1 MRRSTSVA
9 LLLLV
14 AVLLG
19 GVACDRGPDRVRT
32 TFSVEGMH
40 CDACST
46 SIVATL
52 ERVDG
57 VEEASADYQLGMAEA
72 VYNPRDAN
80 AEELKTEIEKLGYTV
95 VGMETEAVEG

>member
-1 MRRSTSVA
+1 MRRSA
-9 LLLLV
+9 LVSTFLLV

-32 TFSVEGMH
+32 TFKIEGMH

-57 VEEASADYQLGMAEA
+57 VEEASADYELGMAEA
-72 VYNPRDAN
+72 VYNPRAASAD
-80 AEELKTEIEKLGYTV
+80 ELKTEIEKLGYTV
-95 VGMETEAVEG
+95 VGMETEVVEG